1 MKITKRQLRRIIKE
15 EKQKLLKEYGGMSSE
30 AMSPLVQ
37 FGQAYSSLGGAVQEQ
52 IVDVVNA
59 HIDGRVK
66 DAEINP
72 NALDLAFQRLQKPL
86 SALARAGSEDAQEVM
101 DALEAATEMY
111 GG

>member
-1 MKITKRQLRRIIKE
+1 MKITKERLKQIIKE

-37 FGQAYSSLGGAVQEQ
+37 FGQAYSSLGGDVQEQ
-52 IVDVVNA
+52 IVAVVNA
-59 HIDGRVK
+59 HIEGRVK

-72 NALDLAFQRLQKPL
+72 NALDLAFQRLQQPL
-86 SALARAGSEDAQEVM
+86 LALARAGSEDAEELI
-101 DALEAATEMY
+101 DILTAPTEMY